1 MQRQR
6 GFSLVEVL
14 VAVLIVAVVVLT
26 SLAVFTERQRRM
38 RTANETILTYQVLA
52 NEAEVRR
59 RIQFDQL
66 DTAQGTFMSDTSL
79 LTPLQP
85 YTTEVIV
92 DRKSTAQ
99 KNLTLSIHWRNGQ
112 RTASLLLIRTTTGGS
127 NLW

>member
-14 VAVLIVAVVVLT
+14 VAVLIITVVVLT

-59 RIQFDQL
+59 RISFDQL
-66 DTAQGTFMSDTSL
+66 ETAQGTFMSDTSL
-79 LTPLQP
+79 LSPLQP

-112 RTASLLLIRTTTGGS
+112 RTASLLLIRTSTGGS

>member
-66 DTAQGTFMSDTSL
+66 EDAQGTFMSDTSL

-99 KNLTLSIHWRNGQ
+99 KNLTMSIHWRNGQ